1 MLEKEQIKI
10 LQMTYNMSRNLIWPD
25 KEVKDGWKGPATIL
39 HWPGDANSTLDELQI
54 SIQERKIFTVNSKI
68 LNPTAR
74 QQHRG
79 QPTDDQEVVQ
89 EEQ

>member
-39 HWPGDANSTLDELQI
+39 HWPGDANSTLKDGLI
-54 SIQERKIFTVNSKI
+54 ANINSSKKKIHS
-68 LNPTAR
+68 
-74 QQHRG
+74 
-79 QPTDDQEVVQ
+79 
-89 EEQ
+89 